1 MKKGQNYKPFNE
13 MQELK
18 QVLYG
23 EEDEILPIGGGSYG
37 AMGGQNA
44 AVIHSNS
51 TPYRPPP
58 QNMNQRTY
66 IK

>member
-1 MKKGQNYKPFNE
+1 

-23 EEDEILPIGGGSYG
+23 EEDEILPIDGFG
-37 AMGGQNA
+37 AMGAQR
-44 AVIHSNS
+44 AVVIQSNS

-58 QNMNQRTY
+58 QNNTNQRANRR
-66 IK
+66 